1 MNGNSKPHTV
11 NSSRILRSRVRRQT
25 STSHFVSAQSYAK
38 DVYVCIWIFVIH
50 QIFLLFMLSPV
61 YNSLNFCTY
70 ISRGFLYS
78 CFELAVEF
86 LRDKIFAH
94 KYVTIEFRFK
104 ASQRNTEQVTGINGI
119 TCLQVLFTFRNI
131 FLCLSCFEFFAFSIF
146 SVETYD
152 RVL

>member
-1 MNGNSKPHTV
+1 MYLYSDQPFEMNGNSKPHTV

-86 LRDKIFAH
+86 FER
-94 KYVTIEFRFK
+94 
-104 ASQRNTEQVTGINGI
+104 Q
-119 TCLQVLFTFRNI
+119 NI
-131 FLCLSCFEFFAFSIF
+131 CAQICN
-146 SVETYD
+146 D
-152 RVL
+152 RVSLQSLTEKHRASYWDKRNNMFTSFIYI